1 MLVDLQIDTLTL
13 GGRGLGRHL
22 GKAVFVPGTA
32 PGDCVRCRVTRSR
45 RHYDEAELVELLEPA
60 PQRRQPPCPV
70 FGRCGGCQWQHLPY
84 PEQALWKEQ
93 LFREQLLRA
102 GVADTTACLPIVAAP
117 AEWGYRNRLQYKCRQ
132 TPHGFVTGFYR
143 QASHYVI
150 DTPHCLLAAPSIHK
164 TYALLREALP
174 ASPCPEAI
182 PQVDVACSDDG
193 SIAVVVHV
201 LPQGAAALRDWLV
214 ALAERGNFAVALQV
228 GRKATLETLAGAT
241 SLVTAVDDPPLAL
254 QISAG
259 GFVQVNPAQNR
270 RLADAVVAAAA
281 LTGGERVL
289 DLFCGVGNFT
299 LPLARRAGS
308 VLGIEGY
315 PPAVADARDNARRHA
330 ITNVTFSAEPAEGAA
345 LHHGHFDLVLLDPPR
360 SGAYPVMRDL
370 LSVRP
375 PRILYISCDPA
386 TLARDLQPLVRQG
399 YTVVSSQPFDLF
411 PQTWHIE
418 SLTVLAR
425 SD

>member
-1 MLVDLQIDTLTL
+1 
-13 GGRGLGRHL
+13 
-22 GKAVFVPGTA
+22 
-32 PGDCVRCRVTRSR
+32 
-45 RHYDEAELVELLEPA
+45 
-60 PQRRQPPCPV
+60 V

-84 PEQALWKEQ
+84 REQARWKEQ

-102 GVADTTACLPIVAAP
+102 GVADSTACLPIVAAP

-143 QASHYVI
+143 QGSHYVI
-150 DTPHCLLAAPSIHK
+150 DTPHCLLAAPSIHR

-193 SIAVVVHV
+193 GIAVVVHV
-201 LPQGAAALRDWLV
+201 LPQGAAELRDWLV

-228 GRKATLETLAGAT
+228 GRKATLETLSGAT
-241 SLVTAVDDPPLAL
+241 SLMTAVDDPPLAL
-254 QISAG
+254 QIGAG
-259 GFVQVNPAQNR
+259 GFSQVNPAQNR
-270 RLADAVVAAAA
+270 RLVAAVVAAAA

-289 DLFCGVGNFT
+289 DLYCGVGNFS

-315 PPAVADARDNARRHA
+315 PPAVADARDNAHRHA
-330 ITNVTFSAEPAEGAA
+330 LTNVTFSAAPAEGAA

-386 TLARDLQPLVRQG
+386 TLVRDLQPLVHQG

-425 SD
+425 SN